1 MMPTRRFV
9 RIAFLLV
16 VGGSVLASFFA
27 LGLTRSLGRRAAD
40 IINDMLTSVRLLG
53 ELRHE
58 VDEQRIHIDQ
68 HIAAT
73 EPAEMA
79 RIDDELTRSQDRLIA
94 TERAYDPWA
103 ILPGER
109 VTWERVHDELRALR
123 APIEGAL
130 ELSRQNRDVAA
141 RRAMQAMTARFLEI
155 ESDLDELVA
164 INDRGAA
171 MNLAEIAGIRRQLIL
186 TLLAIG
192 LATLVGTSLV
202 GRWAAHQVA
211 IREDEMNRH
220 AKALEQ
226 RNRDLDAFA
235 GRVAHD
241 VRGPLT
247 LIGLA
252 AAQIEKKAPQLDR
265 ETEQL
270 RRGIRRIESL
280 TNDLLAL
287 AGVEAR
293 VLGHCDPAAVALQVR
308 EDFAAR
314 IGAEKGSLRIA
325 VEPADVSCSEGL
337 LRQALENLTENAVKY
352 RRPEVPPEVD
362 ISGRA
367 TKGGYALRVSDN
379 GVGMSAEEAGH
390 VFDPFYRAPQTQ
402 GRPGTGLG
410 LSIVRRVA
418 EASGGGVSVE
428 SRPGLGSTFVF
439 EVPLA
444 GGSGDRYRLGAEGGS
459 AGGQH
464 PHRGR

>member
-1 MMPTRRFV
+1 M
-9 RIAFLLV
+9 LV
-16 VGGSVLASFFA
+16 VGGSRSSRPSSALALARALERRSTEIVRDMLAS
-27 LGLTRSLGRRAAD
+27 
-40 IINDMLTSVRLLG
+40 VQLLG

-68 HIAAT
+68 HIVAT
-73 EPAEMA
+73 DRAEMA
-79 RIDDELTRSQDRLIA
+79 KLDEGLAQSQVRLLAI
-94 TERAYDPWA
+94 ERAYGPWA

-109 VTWERVHDELRALR
+109 GVWDRVHERLRDLR
-123 APIEGAL
+123 EPIEAAL
-130 ELSRQNRDVAA
+130 ALSRLNHDVAA
-141 RRAMQAMTARFLEI
+141 RRAMQALIVRFGDI
-155 ESDLDELVA
+155 ERDLDELVG

-171 MNLAEIAGIRRQLIL
+171 MNLAEIAAIRRQLIV
-186 TLLAIG
+186 TLLAVG
-192 LATLVGTSLV
+192 LATLIGTALI

-211 IREDEMNRH
+211 VREDEMTRH

-247 LIGLA
+247 HVGLA
-252 AAQIEKKAPQLDR
+252 ATQIEKKAPQLDR
-265 ETEQL
+265 EIEQL
-270 RRGIRRIESL
+270 RRGSHRIESL

-293 VLGHCDPAAVALQVR
+293 VLGHCDPAAVASQVR

-314 IGAEKGSLRIA
+314 IGAEKGSLRVA

-352 RRPEVPPEVD
+352 RRVDVAPEVN

-367 TKGGYALRVSDN
+367 SKGGYALRVSDN
-379 GVGMSAEEAGH
+379 GVGLSAEEAGH
-390 VFDPFYRAPQTQ
+390 VFDPFYRAPQTR

-428 SRPGLGSTFVF
+428 SRPGLGATFVF
-439 EVPLA
+439 ELPLTSGRA
-444 GGSGDRYRLGAEGGS
+444 ESQRGLGTQGGA